1 MKHLPTNK
9 AGYVVPWFVAW
20 IDGEPDFRVIRSG
33 GIAEAYN
40 NELCWLCGQ
49 KRGRYGAFVIGPM
62 CAVNRVSAEP
72 PSHRECATYA
82 ARVCPFLSNPNMHRR
97 ERGIPE
103 DKVDPAGM
111 AILRNPGVAL
121 VWVARG
127 GRGAGAWRPFS
138 VPSQVPGANPG
149 VLFDV
154 GDPVDVEWWAEGR
167 SATRAEVEESIRT
180 GLPTLVEKA
189 GEEGPEAVKELAAMA
204 SRAMKLLPPDLE
216 GAAR

>member
-33 GIAEAYN
+33 GIADAYN
-40 NELCWLCGQ
+40 NKTCWLCGH
-49 KRGRYGAFVIGPM
+49 RMGSYAAFVIGPM
-62 CAVNRVSAEP
+62 CAVNRTSPEP

-82 ARVCPFLSNPNMHRR
+82 ARMCPFLANPNMQRR

-103 DKVDPAGM
+103 DKVDPAGN

-121 VWVARG
+121 VWVSKT
-127 GRGAGAWRPFS
+127 WRPYR
-138 VPSQVPGANPG
+138 VPPEVPGANPG

-154 GDPVDVEWWAEGR
+154 GDPTDVEWWALGR
-167 SATRAEVEESIRT
+167 EATRAEIEESIRT
-180 GLPTLVEKA
+180 GLPILLEQATQ
-189 GEEGPEAVKELAAMA
+189 EGPDAVKELAAMA
-204 SRAMKLLPPDLE
+204 QRAMRLLPPALE
-216 GAAR
+216 GAAQ